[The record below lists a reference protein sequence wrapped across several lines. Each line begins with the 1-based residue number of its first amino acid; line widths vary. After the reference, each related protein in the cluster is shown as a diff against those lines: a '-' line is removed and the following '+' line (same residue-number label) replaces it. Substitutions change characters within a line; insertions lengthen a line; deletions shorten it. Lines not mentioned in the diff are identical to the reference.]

1 VAAHACKEPASSCTG
16 CLMQYIC
23 SCSDEF
29 ENDGCM
35 HMHMKAVS
43 YLVAVHTL
51 KCTMFGN

>member
-1 VAAHACKEPASSCTG
+1 
-16 CLMQYIC
+16 MQYIC